1 MNQHFAGGSDAPPM
15 NAPPPQ
21 GGAQGE
27 DYLDKALDA
36 VEKKFGGAGFQDPNS
51 HRALNEKI
59 TDAIRNFF
67 EKITGYVDGATHMRW
82 KALGADIKQE
92 ESPCQVVELGAED
105 THGLVLLCWA
115 GKAAMGLLG
124 PS

>member
-1 MNQHFAGGSDAPPM
+1 MDAPAAGG
-15 NAPPPQ
+15 Q
-21 GGAQGE
+21 GAAQGE

-67 EKITGYVDGATHMRW
+67 EKITGKKIPA
-82 KALGADIKQE
+82 KF
-92 ESPCQVVELGAED
+92 SN
-105 THGLVLLCWA
+105 
-115 GKAAMGLLG
+115 
-124 PS
+124 